1 MTAVDVPLLSVGA
14 ALIISPVFAF
24 GVRRLIG
31 VRLPVLRTVAAGV
44 IAVLVFSPIVTAMVG
59 GRGFPRTAGV
69 LPALLFVF
77 LGVVIAL
84 LVGMVFLV
92 IAEALVPS
100 GSVPGPVYVL
110 RGVRGGWAGRGATG
124 RSAGSWCVAGCCPTS
139 GAGAGRRWQRR
150 RAGPG

>member
-1 MTAVDVPLLSVGA
+1 MTVIDVPLLSVGA

-59 GRGFPRTAGV
+59 GRGFPRKAGV

-77 LGVVIAL
+77 LGVVLAL

-92 IAEALVPS
+92 IAEALVRRRMGRAGRYWQIS
-100 GSVPGPVYVL
+100 RILVR
-110 RGVRGGWAGRGATG
+110 RGLLPYQRGGRRSELATPQGRARLA
-124 RSAGSWCVAGCCPTS
+124 RSV
-139 GAGAGRRWQRR
+139 RL
-150 RAGPG
+150 

>member
-59 GRGFPRTAGV
+59 GRGFPRKAGV
-69 LPALLFVF
+69 LPTLLFVF

-84 LVGMVFLV
+84 LVG
-92 IAEALVPS
+92 
-100 GSVPGPVYVL
+100 
-110 RGVRGGWAGRGATG
+110 TG
-124 RSAGSWCVAGCCPTS
+124 RPTECAAYRGDS
-139 GAGAGRRWQRR
+139 RPAVSR
-150 RAGPG
+150 